1 MKNRLKVRTSVFVI
15 ILIVI
20 IVAVNVLASILVDRF
35 SLKLDTTTSGL
46 YQISEETVSLM
57 KQVNKQVDIY
67 CICKSRDSIKEF
79 SEMLNKYDKSS
90 DFVSVTYVDPYTD
103 TVFMDQLQEEGVDVG
118 VNTIIVQCE
127 GKRRVFDMADMYE
140 FSTDGTE
147 LAYFNAESILTSAV
161 VNVASDRNTAIGVVL
176 GHGEVMPA
184 EYQTLAVT
192 NNFGLTGVVLN
203 TPVSENIDILMVM
216 APQTD
221 FSEDEIVKLDEF
233 FVRGGTMAVFSDP
246 SVPDLPVLDSFLSEW
261 GIEFE
266 DNVIFDASYN
276 IESNP
281 VYPILYYIDHE
292 MTTYFATHQ
301 YYLVSPASR
310 SLVDPFISYTGGHT
324 LEAVLTTSD
333 TAYARDINT
342 DQKTL
347 AKIPEDETGPFLV
360 AVTSSMDVSYEGEA
374 RTARIFAM
382 GSKRFYSDEMMKLSS
397 VGNAK
402 FMGQLLQWMDND
414 KGVIV
419 SIPGKQVG
427 AEAMAVTP
435 VAAYSIGLVFVI
447 LIPLAIIILGVRVF
461 LKRRHL

>member
-1 MKNRLKVRTSVFVI
+1 M
-15 ILIVI
+15 
-20 IVAVNVLASILVDRF
+20 
-35 SLKLDTTTSGL
+35 
-46 YQISEETVSLM
+46 QQVS
-57 KQVNKQVDIY
+57 KQVDIY

-79 SEMLNKYDKSS
+79 SEMLDKYDKSS
-90 DFVSVTYVDPYTD
+90 DFVTVTYVDPYTD
-103 TVFMDQLQEEGVDVG
+103 TVFLDQLQEEGVEVG

-147 LAYFNAESILTSAV
+147 LTYFNAESILTSAI
-161 VNVASDRNTAIGVVL
+161 VNVGSERDTTVGVVL
-176 GHGEVMPA
+176 GHGEVMPS
-184 EYQTLAVT
+184 ECQKLAVT
-192 NNFGLTGVVLN
+192 NNFNLTGVVLN
-203 TPVSENIDILMVM
+203 TPVSEDIDILMVM
-216 APQTD
+216 APQSD
-221 FSEDEIVKLDEF
+221 FSEDEIVKLDDF
-233 FVRGGTMAVFSDP
+233 FARGGTMAVFSDP
-246 SVPDLPVLDSFLSEW
+246 AVPDLPVLDSFLSEW

-281 VYPILYYIDHE
+281 VYPILYYVDHE
-292 MTTYFATHQ
+292 MTTYFTTHQ

-310 SLVDPFISYTGGHT
+310 SLVDPFTSYTGDRE
-324 LEAVLTTSD
+324 LAAVLTTSD
-333 TAYARDINT
+333 SAYARDIDT
-342 DQKTL
+342 DQKTVS
-347 AKIPEDETGPFLV
+347 KIPEDETGPFLV

-402 FMGQLLQWMDND
+402 FMGQLLQWMDKD
-414 KGVIV
+414 HDAVV
-419 SIPGKQVG
+419 AIPGKQVG

-435 VAAYSIGLVFVI
+435 VAAYSIGAVFIV
-447 LIPLAIIILGVRVF
+447 LIPLVIIILGVRIF